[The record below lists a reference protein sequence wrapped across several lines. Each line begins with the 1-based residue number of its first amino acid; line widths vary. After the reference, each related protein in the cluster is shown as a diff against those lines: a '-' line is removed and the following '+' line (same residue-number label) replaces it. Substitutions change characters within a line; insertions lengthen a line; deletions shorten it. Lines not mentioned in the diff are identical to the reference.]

1 MICWSNRRGKSAMT
15 PTEANVKPIDAH
27 VPAVMTAAF
36 PPIPPASERF
46 GFSVK
51 QTGGHMARSMML
63 DELTLLV
70 GALPA
75 AAAPG
80 DYRQAILENNSLGKP
95 TFSSRDN
102 SFRHLRQLYSLDPA
116 RTLFRLLR
124 RLAAEDA
131 ASLPL
136 LAMICAVCRD
146 PQLRHS
152 FTLIDALKPGE
163 VLLRQRMEDHLE
175 AGFPGR
181 FSPVMKATLA
191 QHVNTT
197 WTAAG
202 HLTGRVRKV
211 RTRPVPRQ
219 AATVYALLSGYLLG
233 LRGEILLR
241 STFTRLVTTD
251 PAQVTAHLAAA
262 SACGWVRFH
271 QAGGVTEIDFAPLLT
286 ADEQEHCRGPS

>member
-1 MICWSNRRGKSAMT
+1 
-15 PTEANVKPIDAH
+15 
-27 VPAVMTAAF
+27 MTATF

-70 GALPA
+70 GSLPVEA
-75 AAAPG
+75 TLG
-80 DYRQAILENNSLGKP
+80 DYRQAILEKNNLGKP
-95 TFSSRDN
+95 TFSSRHK
-102 SFRHLRQLYSLDPA
+102 SFRHLRELYSLDPDRA
-116 RTLFRLLR
+116 LFRLLR

-136 LAMICAVCRD
+136 LAMICAFCRD

-152 FTLIDALKPGE
+152 FTLIDTLKPGE
-163 VLLRQRMEDHLE
+163 VILRQRMEDHLE

-181 FSPVMKATLA
+181 FSPVMKASLA

-211 RTRPVPRQ
+211 RTLPVPRQ

-241 STFTRLVTTD
+241 SDFARLVTTD

-262 SACGWVRFH
+262 SARGWVRFH

-286 ADEQEHCRGPS
+286 SDEQEHCHGPS